1 MLQRLGLIFVT
12 RNIFPW
18 PCICCISPN
27 ISHCLLASGTLEHLE
42 HHWVSLC
49 QVPGIEEQLPRKVF
63 FFWCSNLHSEM
74 QSIWKISLGTWLV
87 LLGDYPSITHCLSQ
101 RPDGGAEMGRFHE
114 RNSFPGWF
122 HPSPPR
128 SSNISLKRCVV
139 SDCPCRPA
147 PSHVA
152 TRSSFITDKEETVSH
167 LVVLWC
173 CRPPPTKASQDTL
186 GFLSCCH
193 LDHAVIIK
201 DIRCGHLSG
210 LIASQRTRSTDLDLL
225 VSWPSAEVA
234 AASGAG

>member
-1 MLQRLGLIFVT
+1 M
-12 RNIFPW
+12 
-18 PCICCISPN
+18 
-27 ISHCLLASGTLEHLE
+27 
-42 HHWVSLC
+42 
-49 QVPGIEEQLPRKVF
+49 
-63 FFWCSNLHSEM
+63 
-74 QSIWKISLGTWLV
+74 

-139 SDCPCRPA
+139 SDCPCRPP